1 MAVYQVVYI
10 AEDRKYIM
18 TMKATSENH
27 VRKQMKKFFKNMDY
41 YDGVVTSINRIE

>member
-1 MAVYQVVYI
+1 MAVYQVVYT

-27 VRKQMKKFFKNMDY
+27 ARKQIKQFFKNMDY
-41 YDGVVTSINRIE
+41 YDGVVNSIKRIE